1 MKFFLCTVNPVNTVF
16 PVNVKYGI
24 YGKYGNYDSYV
35 REVVQLKISNLTR
48 M

>member
-1 MKFFLCTVNPVNTVF
+1 MKFFLYTVNPVNTVF

-24 YGKYGNYDSYV
+24 YGKYGNYESYV
-35 REVVQLKISNLTR
+35 LEVAQLKISNLTR